1 MKGVEKLR
9 DSGFKYKFETLDVA
23 VQYIPNISSRS
34 SQDPPEKV
42 RGPVA

>member
-1 MKGVEKLR
+1 MKGVEKPH
-9 DSGFKYKFETLDVA
+9 DAGFISFETGDEA